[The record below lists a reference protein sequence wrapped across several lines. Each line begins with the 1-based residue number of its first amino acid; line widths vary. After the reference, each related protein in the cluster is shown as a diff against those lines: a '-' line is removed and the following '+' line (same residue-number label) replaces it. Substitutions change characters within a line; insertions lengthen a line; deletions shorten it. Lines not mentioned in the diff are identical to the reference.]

1 MKILEFLALNWSSVL
16 LVLALLTVLVILYVR
31 GEKKL
36 FNHILYALVTEA
48 EAQYGGKTG
57 ELKKAAV
64 IANVYGIL
72 PAVLKL
78 IISEKRLTQWIEDAL
93 QYAKKKWAENA
104 DINYYINGYAPEE
117 NDDAEPP

>member
-1 MKILEFLALNWSSVL
+1 MKILEFLALNWSSLL
-16 LVLALLTVLVILYVR
+16 LVIALITVLAVLYVR

-64 IANVYGIL
+64 IAKVYGLL

-78 IISEKRLTQWIEDAL
+78 FITEKRLTLWIEDAL

-104 DINYYINGYAPEE
+104 DISYYINGYAAEDT
-117 NDDAEPP
+117 DDAEPP